1 MPVRILDSMRDAL
14 RGRSRDTVLLALALL
29 ALTWAYLAVWRAT
42 ELGWLRLA
50 GAAAGGLL
58 LAWSGLGLLLM
69 LNLHTGPRRPGD
81 TLAAGIILALG
92 GIAGN
97 DAGRRRLPAPRP
109 RHGWN
114 AAPDGGAACPGGIL
128 RPAIRSRIGI
138 CGCRRFV
145 LYGPPWSCFDTLAAT
160 PAGATQC
167 ARRFDT
173 PGIPVLPTSWIRR
186 PGREANIHWGSS
198 RPDDGGGHPSPD
210 LSGPAVR
217 STRQRWQDVDAPL
230 QRQSEP
236 RYGRSQE
243 RPGNGHWPKG
253 RALAEK

>member
-1 MPVRILDSMRDAL
+1 MRVE
-14 RGRSRDTVLLALALL
+14 GRSR
-29 ALTWAYLAVWRAT
+29 
-42 ELGWLRLA
+42 
-50 GAAAGGLL
+50 
-58 LAWSGLGLLLM
+58 
-69 LNLHTGPRRPGD
+69 LHG
-81 TLAAGIILALG
+81 
-92 GIAGN
+92 
-97 DAGRRRLPAPRP
+97 P
-109 RHGWN
+109 RHGRN
-114 AAPDGGAACPGGIL
+114 AAPDGDAACPGDVL
-128 RPAIRSRIGI
+128 RPARRSRIGI

-160 PAGATQC
+160 PAGATQR

-230 QRQSEP
+230 QKA
-236 RYGRSQE
+236 E
-243 RPGNGHWPKG
+243 RAEVRTFARASWQ
-253 RALAEK
+253 RALAEGPGACRGMSVARKLCGAASGIGFRVQSEPEPAGSGRGAPVVDEERESL